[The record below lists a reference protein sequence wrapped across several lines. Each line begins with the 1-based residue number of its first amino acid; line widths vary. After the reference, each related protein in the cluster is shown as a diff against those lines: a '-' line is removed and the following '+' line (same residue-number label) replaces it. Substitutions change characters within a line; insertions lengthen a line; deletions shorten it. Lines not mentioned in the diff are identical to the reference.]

1 MENFD
6 FINNFFEIEPAEI
19 LKTLN
24 DAINFQSA
32 YIYYL
37 NPTKLEFS
45 FGKSDGKEKLEEELK
60 VKNTTFG
67 KIIITG
73 ENFTPKDKKIFKT
86 CSIIAANIIK
96 QNEINKIMKMQTNAL
111 QKSYIEIKEAEA
123 VKTKFISHIS
133 HELRTPLNS
142 ILGFSDL
149 IGLAGEINNKQKE
162 YLNDIKISGLHLLEM
177 INEILDMSKIEA
189 GAINLNIREFEINQ
203 VIEEVIN
210 IIRPLLIQKNINL
223 TTNITN
229 YKIQADFQKIQQILF
244 NLLSNAIKFTPKN
257 GQITIETALTK
268 NNTIIS
274 IKDTG
279 CGIAKKDFDKIF
291 QKFEQLNNA
300 TSNSTGLGLSIA
312 QELVKLHKGE
322 IRVESE
328 INKGTK
334 FTVAIPAQ
342 P

>member
-1 MENFD
+1 MKNFD
-6 FINNFFEIEPAEI
+6 FINNFFEIEPAEV
-19 LKTLN
+19 LKTLSN
-24 DAINFQSA
+24 VINIQSA

-45 FGKSDGKEKLEEELK
+45 YGEFDGKEKLEEELK

-73 ENFTPKDKKIFKT
+73 ENFTQNDKKIFKT

-96 QNEINKIMKMQTNAL
+96 QNEVNKIMKMQTNAL
-111 QKSYIEIKEAEA
+111 QESYTEIKKAEA
-123 VKTKFISHIS
+123 IKTKFISHIS

-149 IGLAGEINNKQKE
+149 IGLAGEINDKQKE

-189 GAINLNIREFEINQ
+189 GAIKLNIREFEIDQ
-203 VIEEVIN
+203 VIEEVTN

-223 TTNITN
+223 TMNIKN

-244 NLLSNAIKFTPKN
+244 NLLSNAIKFTPTN
-257 GQITIETALTK
+257 GQITIETELIKTKAL
-268 NNTIIS
+268 IS

-312 QELVKLHKGE
+312 QELAKLHNGE
-322 IRVESE
+322 ITVESE
-328 INKGTK
+328 IKKGTK
-334 FTVAIPAQ
+334 FTVAIPSK